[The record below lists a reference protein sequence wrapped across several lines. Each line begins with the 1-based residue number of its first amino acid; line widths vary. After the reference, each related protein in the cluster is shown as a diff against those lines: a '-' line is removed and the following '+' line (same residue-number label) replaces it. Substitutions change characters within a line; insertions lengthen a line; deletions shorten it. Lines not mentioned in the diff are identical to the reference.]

1 MSAFNPT
8 TTDATAALPA
18 TAVHGTAHLS
28 HWGVLRAQGADAA
41 TFLHGQLTQ
50 DVSSLGANEARLA
63 GYCSAKGRLLA
74 SFVIVKGA
82 ADEVLLLCHRSTL
95 PSALKR
101 LSMFVLRA
109 KCKLSDATD
118 HFDLE
123 GLLGDSATATLPVW
137 GKQDAADGTRLLRLP
152 DAWNDAGAAVRR
164 AVRMSPRW
172 ADTPA
177 LPAPTLALAD
187 WLAWSLRAGVPDIE
201 AATMEQFV
209 PQMVNFELIG
219 GVNFK
224 KGCYPG
230 QEIVARSQYRGTT
243 KRRVF
248 LFECAQTATAGQEV
262 FHDADVAQP
271 AGMVVNAATL
281 AAGGGLALIEVKLA
295 TLGHGA
301 LRLGAADGPV
311 LTQRAL
317 PYAIQID
324 HEVA

>member
-152 DAWNDAGAAVRR
+152 DAHVGPTPQLCRR
-164 AVRMSPRW
+164 PRW
-172 ADTPA
+172 PWRIGWPGPCAPA
-177 LPAPTLALAD
+177 CLTLRPPP
-187 WLAWSLRAGVPDIE
+187 WSSLCLRW
-201 AATMEQFV
+201 
-209 PQMVNFELIG
+209 
-219 GVNFK
+219 
-224 KGCYPG
+224 
-230 QEIVARSQYRGTT
+230 S
-243 KRRVF
+243 
-248 LFECAQTATAGQEV
+248 
-262 FHDADVAQP
+262 
-271 AGMVVNAATL
+271 TL
-281 AAGGGLALIEVKLA
+281 S
-295 TLGHGA
+295 
-301 LRLGAADGPV
+301 
-311 LTQRAL
+311 
-317 PYAIQID
+317 
-324 HEVA
+324 